1 MIWDPC
7 EMRRRR
13 VGADSVSLEHG
24 NFVSEKVR
32 LQLGKA
38 LLTLLKPL
46 TLPPAHLSGEPHTP
60 PKEAAPLPLMNL
72 PTPGTI
78 AHFTALPS
86 ILREARSS
94 CLAHALCSAYR
105 LPAQPC
111 AHPRFFWK
119 ERPQLPQRTRRCL
132 LRALRLFSVSWCL
145 AAGRG
150 CSPTSPVPAAPLRDR
165 TVLGQALAQPSR
177 STEGVSFD

>member
-7 EMRRRR
+7 EMRRR
-13 VGADSVSLEHG
+13 VGADSVSSEHG

-38 LLTLLKPL
+38 FLTLLKPL
-46 TLPPAHLSGEPHTP
+46 TLPPAHLSREPHTP
-60 PKEAAPLPLMNL
+60 PEEAARLPLMNL

-111 AHPRFFWK
+111 GHPRFFWK
-119 ERPQLPQRTRRCL
+119 ERPQLPRRTRRCL

-150 CSPTSPVPAAPLRDR
+150 CSPASPAPATPLRDR